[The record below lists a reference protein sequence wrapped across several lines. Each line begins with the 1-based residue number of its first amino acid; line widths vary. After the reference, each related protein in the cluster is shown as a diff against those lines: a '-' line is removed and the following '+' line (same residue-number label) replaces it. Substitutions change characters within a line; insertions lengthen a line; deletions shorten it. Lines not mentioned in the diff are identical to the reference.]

1 MVKKG
6 LLADDL
12 HEANISC
19 ITLLQHQAREIF
31 RAMTTP
37 GRTHLPWETQTGQV
51 QELLNY
57 ISFLEA
63 KLQYLQFHHETCDKG
78 STQLPLSFND
88 LSYIPPDLVDA
99 NDSDFYP
106 SIALEYQ
113 EPLVSTNDS
122 QIVQPT
128 PKVPP
133 SNARWRRII
142 DQMTKGWDQP
152 SSWMDRRIAIGLD
165 TVEENHYAL
174 TMLLGLKN
182 ELSGGHGAG
191 SGTEILD
198 FPMNN
203 KGVSETLIMSARRY
217 ALGTKASERDAGFV
231 VQLHNFREL
240 VFASLCV
247 VIEHQGLPTDAI
259 NDLMRICMSSSGA
272 ANLYRLRRG
281 ALWVNRVIAGLIRKG
296 WRHCATEFFLLS
308 GRPVSQYGLLW
319 EGCVHS
325 FPYLSERLAYIYETV
340 EQPLPEPGWIPF
352 SIPSIIKGLVGDAL
366 TLGQI
371 CTALDYEEESLSKL
385 FLDVNQISAVT

>member
-1 MVKKG
+1 M
-6 LLADDL
+6 
-12 HEANISC
+12 S
-19 ITLLQHQAREIF
+19 
-31 RAMTTP
+31 TP
-37 GRTHLPWETQTGQV
+37 GRTHLPWETQTGQI

-63 KLQYLQFHHETCDKG
+63 KLQYLQFHHETCDKW
-78 STQLPLSFND
+78 SAPLPPAFAD
-88 LSYIPPDLVDA
+88 LSYLPPDLIVA
-99 NDSDFYP
+99 NEGQMYP
-106 SIALEYQ
+106 LNSFACQ
-113 EPLVSTNDS
+113 EPLPVSHDME
-122 QIVQPT
+122 IVQP
-128 PKVPP
+128 PQKVPP
-133 SNARWRRII
+133 TNARWRRIV
-142 DQMTKGWDQP
+142 DQMMKGWDQP

-165 TVEENHYAL
+165 SVEKNHHAL
-174 TMLLGLKN
+174 SMLLGLGN
-182 ELSGGHGAG
+182 ELSGEDGPDSRMQIAKF
-191 SGTEILD
+191 S
-198 FPMNN
+198 MNSN
-203 KGVSETLIMSARRY
+203 GVSETLIMSARHY

-240 VFASLCV
+240 IFASLCV
-247 VIEHQGLPTDAI
+247 VIEHQGLPIDTI

-296 WRHCATEFFLLS
+296 WHHCATEFFLLS

-340 EQPLPEPGWIPF
+340 ERPYTDAGWIPF

-385 FLDVNQISAVT
+385 FSISNEISQVT

>member
-1 MVKKG
+1 
-6 LLADDL
+6 
-12 HEANISC
+12 
-19 ITLLQHQAREIF
+19 
-31 RAMTTP
+31 MTTP

-63 KLQYLQFHHETCDKG
+63 KLQYLQFHHETCEKWNAP
-78 STQLPLSFND
+78 LPPAFAD
-88 LSYIPPDLVDA
+88 LSYLPPDLIVA
-99 NDSDFYP
+99 NEAQLYSLDSL
-106 SIALEYQ
+106 AYQ
-113 EPLVSTNDS
+113 EPPSVSHEV
-122 QIVQPT
+122 QVVQPT
-128 PKVPP
+128 QKSPA
-133 SNARWRRII
+133 SNARWRRIA

-165 TVEENHYAL
+165 SVEKNHYAL

-182 ELSGGHGAG
+182 ELPGGDEVSFG
-191 SGTEILD
+191 
-198 FPMNN
+198 FQNMNTSMN
-203 KGVSETLIMSARRY
+203 SNRASETLIMSARRY
-217 ALGTKASERDAGFV
+217 ALGTKASERDAGLV

-240 VFASLCV
+240 IFASLCV
-247 VIEHQGLPTDAI
+247 VIEHQGLPIDTI

-325 FPYLSERLAYIYETV
+325 FPCLSERLAHIYETV
-340 EQPLPEPGWIPF
+340 ERPYTDAGWIPF
-352 SIPSIIKGLVGDAL
+352 SIPSIIKGLVGAAL

-371 CTALDYEEESLSKL
+371 CTALDYEENSLSKL
-385 FLDVNQISAVT
+385 FLETNGTTGVT